1 MIQSPINTVD
11 RTQAVPRL
19 TSRRLHRWLKLA
31 LDYLLVVPT
40 LLLISPLLLTIAVL
54 IKLDSPGPIIYR
66 RRVVGRGGRE
76 FYAYKFRTMYLD
88 GNDRLV
94 RDRDQWMEVMRGQA
108 IADDPRLTRMGRL
121 LRRSGLDELP
131 RLFNVL
137 ERTMSL
143 VGPRM
148 MTRGELLKFGDRI
161 GDYTQVL
168 PGLTGLWQVSGCGKD
183 LDERFRLETAYI
195 RNWSFLLDL
204 RILLQS
210 VLVAFAVQPSR

>member
-1 MIQSPINTVD
+1 MFQSPVKPIEQTRTVP
-11 RTQAVPRL
+11 QL
-19 TSRRLHRWLKLA
+19 TSRRVNRWLKLA
-31 LDYLLVVPT
+31 LDYMLVLPT
-40 LLLISPLLLTIAVL
+40 LLLLSPLLLTIALL
-54 IKLDSPGPIIYR
+54 IKLDSPGPVIYR

-76 FYAYKFRTMYLD
+76 FYAYKFRTMHLN
-88 GNDRLV
+88 GNDRLI
-94 RDRDQWMEVMRGQA
+94 RQRDQWMEVMRGEA

-137 ERTMSL
+137 ERSMSL

-148 MTRGELLKFGDRI
+148 MTRGELLKYSDRI
-161 GDYTQVL
+161 KGYTDVM

-183 LDERFRLETAYI
+183 LDERFKLESSYI
-195 RNWSFLLDL
+195 RNWSVLLDV

-210 VLVAFAVQPSR
+210 VWVAFAVHG

>member
-1 MIQSPINTVD
+1 MFQSPVKPVE
-11 RTQAVPRL
+11 RTQAVPQL
-19 TSRRLHRWLKLA
+19 TSRRVNRGLKLV
-31 LDYLLVVPT
+31 LDYALVLPT
-40 LLLISPLLLTIAVL
+40 LLLISPLLLTIALL
-54 IKLDSPGPIIYR
+54 IKLDSPGPIFYR

-76 FYAYKFRTMYLD
+76 FYAYKFRTMHLN
-88 GNDRLV
+88 GNDRLI
-94 RDRDQWMEVMRGQA
+94 RHREQWMEVMRGES
-108 IADDPRLTRMGRL
+108 IADDPRLTRVGRL

-148 MTRGELLKFGDRI
+148 MTRGELLKYSDRI
-161 GDYTQVL
+161 NGYTDVL

-183 LDERFRLETAYI
+183 LDERFKLESSYI

-204 RILLQS
+204 RILVQS
-210 VLVAFAVQPSR
+210 VLVAFAVQN